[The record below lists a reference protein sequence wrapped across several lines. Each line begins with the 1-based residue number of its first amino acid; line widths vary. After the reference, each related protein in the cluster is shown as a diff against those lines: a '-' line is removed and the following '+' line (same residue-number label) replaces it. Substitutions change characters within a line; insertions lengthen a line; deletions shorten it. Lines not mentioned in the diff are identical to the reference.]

1 MSDIVIVD
9 SSVLLNVLDIPGFNQ
24 DRNDVLEEFGL
35 RVDAGDHLLLPM
47 AAVLETGDQIADLS
61 NGGERRRRADR
72 FRDRIQEALRG
83 EAPWTPIE
91 FPERSRLLGW
101 LANFPDRAMEK
112 LGISDVSI
120 IDAWQQSSARHPN
133 QRVYIWT
140 LHRQLQAYDRHP

>member
-24 DRNDVLEEFGL
+24 QRDDVLERFGQL
-35 RVDAGDHLLLPM
+35 VDAEDHLLLPL
-47 AAVLETGDQIADLS
+47 AAVIETGDHVADLRD
-61 NGGERRRRADR
+61 GRERRRYAER
-72 FRDRIQEALRG
+72 FRDCIHEALRD

-91 FPERSRLLGW
+91 FPDPSRLQAW
-101 LANFPDRAMEK
+101 LADFPDRAMRE

-120 IDAWQQSSARHPN
+120 IDAWQRACTRHPH

-140 LHRQLQAYDRHP
+140 LHQPLRAYDRHP

>member
-24 DRNDVLEEFGL
+24 DRNDVLEEFRL
-35 RVDAGDHLLLPM
+35 LVDAGDHLLLPM
-47 AAVLETGDQIADLS
+47 AAVLETGDHVADLS
-61 NGGERRRRADR
+61 DGGERRRCAER
-72 FRDRIQEALRG
+72 FRDRIQEALRD

-91 FPERSRLLGW
+91 FPEPSQLAGW
-101 LANFPDRAMEK
+101 LADFPDRAMEK

-120 IDAWQQSSARHPN
+120 IDAWQRSSARHPN

-140 LHRQLQAYDRHP
+140 RHRQLQAYDRRP